1 MKINFHGLAFKQS
14 AMILLGISVVF
25 AALFGFGSSQIQ
37 ERMSRLLLQ
46 KGEEISRANVAV
58 INNLFGSCRNFGEEL
73 AVKIGDQQLA
83 GTELDDFLLR
93 SLSGVRATVPQVL
106 AVVVAYEPGMA
117 PKGAPEGEY
126 MRLAH
131 YTENGN
137 VITDG
142 GNYQETTWYTSTRDS
157 MKGIWQEPFIGQFI
171 KEPIVI
177 YTTPIFS
184 TSASGQKQFAG
195 VLCVDISIAFLK
207 DMVASIPVSNNG
219 YAVVLSASNMVIA
232 HPKDEIT
239 FKENF
244 GSISKSA
251 SRKRFDEFEK
261 AVSSMKSG
269 LFLGSSFEGD
279 EAAIYFTAMETI
291 DWTFMIVWPA
301 DSFLEEQR
309 SVNHVFAWISAGG
322 YLIMLVI
329 ILVITFR
336 VSRPLKTLAA
346 AAEKLGHGDFDTEI
360 PEVKGKDE
368 ISQLADAFVDMR
380 SSLKEFVDKQKGLDR
395 IERELEFAHSIQMG
409 ILPKDESEENC
420 CDSRHS
426 LAPFMQPAKEVGGDF
441 YDFFK
446 IDEDHLAVVVG
457 DASGKSVPA
466 ALLMMVSRIVI
477 RTVAMHLR
485 SVTEILEETNY
496 ELARR
501 NKSVMFVTAWMG
513 ILDLRTGHVDF
524 ASAGHN
530 PPAIR
535 HKDGTVEYVKSK
547 SGLVLAADEKTTY
560 KQQSLDLAPGDML
573 FLYTDGVTEAT
584 NAEEVMFGT
593 VGLQKA
599 LSESGNRPPV
609 GACHFVKERIDEFVN
624 GAPQFDDITMLAV
637 QFIGSKDNEWE
648 KHEIVVDAKLENQ
661 PSLTQF
667 VEQVL
672 EPLGGSMKSQMQID
686 VAIDEIFSNIVKF
699 SGANQVTL
707 TVETCKSHLMARLS
721 FIDGGSPYD
730 PTSAKEPDVTLSAEE
745 RSIGGLGLFI
755 VKKTMDDVAYRRDG
769 SKNILT
775 ITKKL

>member
-1 MKINFHGLAFKQS
+1 MKVNFHGLAFKQS

-37 ERMSRLLLQ
+37 ERLSRLLLQ

-58 INNLFGSCRNFGEEL
+58 INNLFGSCSNFGEEI
-73 AVKIGDQQLA
+73 ATKVSDQGLV

-117 PKGAPEGEY
+117 PKGAPAGEY
-126 MRLAH
+126 MKLAH
-131 YTENGN
+131 HTEEGN

-142 GNYQETTWYTSTRDS
+142 GNYQETVWYKSTRDS
-157 MKGIWQEPFIGQFI
+157 MKGIWQEPFVGQFI

-177 YTTPIFS
+177 YTTPIFRKDE
-184 TSASGQKQFAG
+184 SGQKQFAG

-207 DMVASIPVSNNG
+207 DLVASIPVSNNG

-232 HPKDEIT
+232 HPKDELT

-244 GSISKSA
+244 ASISKSA

-301 DSFLEEQR
+301 KMFLDEER
-309 SVNHVFAWISAGG
+309 SMNHMFAWISVGG
-322 YLIMLVI
+322 YLVMLVI

-336 VSRPLKTLAA
+336 VSRPLKTLAV
-346 AAEKLGHGDFDTEI
+346 AAEKLGHGDFETEI

-368 ISQLADAFVDMR
+368 ISQLAVAFNDMR
-380 SSLKEFVDKQKGLDR
+380 SSLKDFVEKQKGLDR
-395 IERELEFAHSIQMG
+395 IERELEFASSIQMG
-409 ILPKDESEENC
+409 ILPKDESEEKCN
-420 CDSRHS
+420 DERHS
-426 LAPFMQPAKEVGGDF
+426 LAPFLQPAKEVGGDF

-446 IDEDHLAVVVG
+446 LDDDHLAIVVG
-457 DASGKSVPA
+457 DVSGKGVPA

-477 RTVAMHLR
+477 RTMAMHLK
-485 SVTEILEETNY
+485 SVTDIFEQTNFELE
-496 ELARR
+496 RR
-501 NKSVMFVTAWMG
+501 NRETMFVTVWMG
-513 ILDLRTGHVDF
+513 ILDLRNGHVDF

-535 HKDGTVEYVKSK
+535 HKDGTVEFTKCK
-547 SGLVLAADEKTTY
+547 PGLALAAAAGTRY
-560 KQQSLDLAPGDML
+560 KPQSLDLAPGDLL

-584 NAEEVMFGT
+584 NAEEKLFGNSR
-593 VGLQKA
+593 LLIA

-609 GACHFVKERIDEFVN
+609 GACHFVKGRIDEFVN

-637 QFIGSKDNEWE
+637 QYIGPKEVEWE
-648 KHEIVVDAKLENQ
+648 KREITVEAKLENQ

-667 VEQVL
+667 VEETL

-699 SGANQVTL
+699 SGASDVTL

-730 PTSAKEPDVTLSAEE
+730 PTSAAEPDVTLSAEE

-769 SKNILT
+769 DRNILT

>member
-1 MKINFHGLAFKQS
+1 MKINVHGLAFKQS

-25 AALFGFGSSQIQ
+25 AALIGFGSSQIQ
-37 ERMSRLLLQ
+37 ERLSRMLLQ
-46 KGEEISRANVAV
+46 KGEEISRANVAL
-58 INNLFGSCRNFGEEL
+58 INNLFGSCSNFGEEL
-73 AVKIGDQQLA
+73 TVKIGDQGLV
-83 GTELDDFLLR
+83 GPELDDFLLR
-93 SLSGVRATVPQVL
+93 SLSGVRSTVPQVL

-131 YTENGN
+131 HTENGD

-142 GNYQETTWYTSTRDS
+142 GNYLETTWYTSTRDS
-157 MKGIWQEPFIGQFI
+157 MKGIWQEPFVGQFI

-177 YTTPIFS
+177 YTTPIFHKDS
-184 TSASGQKQFAG
+184 TGKKVFAG

-207 DMVASIPVSNNG
+207 DMVASVPVSNDG

-232 HPKDEIT
+232 HPKDELT
-239 FKENF
+239 FKGNF
-244 GSISKSA
+244 GSISKGA
-251 SRKRFDEFEK
+251 SRKRLEEFEK

-279 EAAIYFTAMETI
+279 EAAIYFTAMDAI

-301 DSFLEEQR
+301 ETFLQEQR
-309 SVNHVFAWISAGG
+309 SVNHVFAWIGVGG
-322 YLIMLVI
+322 YVVMLVI

-336 VSRPLKTLAA
+336 ISRPLKTLAS

-360 PEVKGKDE
+360 PEVKGQDE
-368 ISQLADAFVDMR
+368 LSQLAVAFSDMR
-380 SSLKEFVDKQKGLDR
+380 SSLKEFVEKQKGLDR
-395 IERELEFAHSIQMG
+395 IERELEFARSIQMG
-409 ILPKDESEENC
+409 ILPKDESEEKCN
-420 CDSRHS
+420 DSRHS
-426 LAPFMQPAKEVGGDF
+426 LAPFLLPAKEVGGDF

-446 IDEDHLAVVVG
+446 IDDDHLVILVG
-457 DASGKSVPA
+457 DVSGKGVPA

-477 RTVAMHLR
+477 RTMAMHLK
-485 SVTEILEETNY
+485 SVTEILNSANY

-501 NKSVMFVTAWMG
+501 NRDNMFVTVWMG
-513 ILDLRTGHVDF
+513 IMDLRNGHVDF

-530 PPAIR
+530 PPVIR
-535 HKDGTVEYVKSK
+535 HKDGTVEFSKVKP
-547 SGLVLAADEKTTY
+547 GLALAAMEETRY
-560 KQQSLDLAPGDML
+560 EPQSLELAPGDML
-573 FLYTDGVTEAT
+573 FLYTDGITEAM
-584 NAEEVMFGT
+584 NAEEKMFGDARLLYT
-593 VGLQKA
+593 V
-599 LSESGNRPPV
+599 SESAPRAPA
-609 GACHFVKERIDEFVN
+609 GACYFVKERVDEFVN

-637 QFIGSKDNEWE
+637 QYIGSREVTWE
-648 KHEIVVDAKLENQ
+648 KREITVDAKLENQ

-667 VEQVL
+667 VEEVL

-699 SGANQVTL
+699 SGASQVTL

-730 PTSAKEPDVTLSAEE
+730 PTSASDPDVTLSAEE
-745 RSIGGLGLFI
+745 RSIGGLGVFI

-769 SKNILT
+769 DRNILT